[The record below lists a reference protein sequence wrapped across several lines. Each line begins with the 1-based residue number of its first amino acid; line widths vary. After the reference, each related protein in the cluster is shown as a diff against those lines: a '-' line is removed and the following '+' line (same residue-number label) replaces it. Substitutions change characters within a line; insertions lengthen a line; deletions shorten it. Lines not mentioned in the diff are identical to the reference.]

1 MKVYRDDI
9 VDGVVHQNV
18 VFDIPTCTY
27 SGKDMGERSIVA
39 TIEYSS
45 PIDFKVGDYVI
56 LSMQNLNRNP
66 DGMNGDLYS
75 EKFYIYTMPTIKK
88 NARALSS
95 PKAFEHTVTF
105 YPAQYELGCVQ
116 MRDLGGSINPNNI
129 IYTGFDSVTF
139 NGGAKELMERIM
151 VVLADTY
158 KDAITGEPL
167 WSYEISDAVNE
178 EKNIALE
185 RFDFSFSGNS
195 VMDALLELSKEDG
208 INTNFYINDRTIYV
222 GFKRPYFC
230 RVTDGLSIDVDP
242 STQIFNFQYGKTSH
256 KAPSISYGGLYNI
269 TKSVGK
275 ETPITKLYAYGASR
289 NLNRYYCSDRIS
301 SGRYVN
307 RLMLP
312 SFDNDGRTDF
322 ILSEEGVEKYGI
334 HEASKQFEEIYPSL
348 RYMTYGDIRQVK
360 YCIKVKNSG
369 LEDADSYGV
378 TRIQCYKVEQNLD
391 TGINSLVEAAPP
403 DDLCIIVHAVD
414 KIVKVILYGGSSNE
428 EALTKQLESDAR
440 VPTRTTGGSDY
451 IPGSCFVV
459 HQRGFDSAF
468 KEYENENRDAWFYN
482 PDKLPSY
489 LTDKQ
494 KEEIKNNQIAYTD
507 TFWLSDLYIFQDYEQ
522 TFFQRDGYSAWAWAR
537 LNSHYVANGGHVA
550 SDNVLVNEIVAV
562 EPISIPDTSLTA
574 ASLDKQQK
582 TFDIYL
588 RDVGFKID
596 EQNDFGEMVFVVGT
610 TVTVNFLDGLLTGNE
625 FTVSGTVV
633 DSQSSCICA
642 FNDDGSINEEFFLPS
657 DYNDDSIPH
666 QAFDDGAIWRLRLNR
681 TNLDNPDYSNLNIS
695 LPNTQINASKGDH
708 IVFLEI
714 FMPDIYIRAAENRLF
729 REAQKYL
736 YNNDDSKVSYSVQ
749 FDKVRLQQIPMYALQ
764 MREGVTMRIV
774 DDDLNIKTEN
784 NGRYLVNYQN
794 NPLYSSTTYKDYDDH
809 WLSINDGIVFSRHK
823 TYSVVI
829 ELIDNGTFIEGD
841 ESFALLPKRGDD
853 EIYYMPQYT
862 YESEINGNRIKYTF
876 TFDTDDSFNDSILY
890 YPSVLVS
897 AMGSENMEI
906 WFYSVFEKDF
916 QNEIGDINYADLT
929 IDSISIKISGVGDS
943 TPIREITATL
953 SEHANASSWVTLRN
967 QVIKNTIEGEQ
978 TKKAIE
984 TVVNTARRNYQTI
997 LSLKDSIFDPDG
1009 TCDQTF
1015 LQVMMLQVGADSM
1028 NYRLLNTSIEI
1039 GFDDHNNQVFIYKNF
1054 SCEKDS
1060 DNLYHFKVFNADKLM
1075 HYVYT
1080 HGSQAGNW
1088 EIRLTNGIFDATL
1101 DGISTYYICLK
1112 CRKNGDIGSWVCSTK
1127 QYSVNDTEDENCWY
1141 FNWGIITP
1149 DGAGNY
1155 TITETRGNAY
1165 MYGDNLICGRIS
1177 TIAKNSYFDLT
1188 NGDFVLGDGTK
1199 QALSYINGVLTI
1211 DGINDDNADSFLNR
1225 LINSETNSN
1234 LALEKA
1240 ENAIFIAESNKEVHN
1255 YYEGADIVK
1264 NITAGTGYQSYW
1276 VKLLD
1281 VHAGY
1286 FQFIANEEV
1295 SPRLGDP
1302 FSASSIVICDLGAD
1316 IPIID
1321 GSSSSSSIKHIL
1333 SWGSNVDLTEPATI
1347 YVAFAQS
1354 DFLEYCYDYND
1365 ERVTYGSN
1373 AQWKISNI
1381 QVLASFQELLEEA
1394 IDKSEEAYVKAVATD
1409 YLREALTNGTTE
1421 IGGGIVM
1428 TTMLHLKNLQ
1438 NFVTAGLSGLS
1449 KDNILLWGGATYDEA
1464 FYAAQHDE
1472 YRKSE
1477 NGSPITTLI
1486 KKDGTGKIGIFKI
1499 SDTQAIVDVP
1509 NQGKVVIDAS
1519 TTNGGIRVLNSSG
1532 KINAALLPS
1541 SIGDF
1546 KPKANS
1552 STTSSERSVY
1562 YSMSDQSVTSTS
1574 KTISLRRTGSFR
1586 TSGTTTET
1594 LEQYT
1599 KETTVTNVSTRIGG
1613 NTVTLNGS
1621 VSTNGIEM
1629 IVVVTCEL
1637 VYNGNVLATR
1647 TFHSE
1652 LGSGESV
1659 AYFSGDTSS
1668 FGNFNT
1674 TSEVSDA
1681 DSLQLEVTVGKTAS
1695 SGGAAINSV
1704 SLNVSMGSIYMYYK
1718 SITEVSYS
1726 YPPQTIIGTD
1736 GLISLVSNSKY
1747 FMVDNS
1753 GSTQKIYAK
1762 GLQATKPDSTGN
1774 GELYVSNTSNEGLVK
1789 ALYDGFAYI
1798 SEVLQYCRYEGNNTS
1813 AQTNAKTACDNIRNA
1828 LAAISIIANT

>member
-403 DDLCIIVHAVD
+403 DDLCIIIHAVD

-440 VPTRTTGGSDY
+440 VPTRSTGGSDY

-468 KEYENENRDAWFYN
+468 KEYENESRDAWFYN
-482 PDKLPSY
+482 PDNLPSY

-574 ASLDKQQK
+574 ASLDKQQQ

-714 FMPDIYIRAAENRLF
+714 FMPDIYIKAAENRLF

-829 ELIDNGTFIEGD
+829 ELIDNGTFIEGG

-1054 SCEKDS
+1054 SCEKDI

-1101 DGISTYYICLK
+1101 DGISTYYVCLK

-1286 FQFIANEEV
+1286 FQFIANEEI

-1302 FSASSIVICDLGAD
+1302 FSASSIVICDLGAG

-1365 ERVTYGSN
+1365 ERVTYASN

-1409 YLREALTNGTTE
+1409 YLREALTSGTTE

-1472 YRKSE
+1472 YRTGE
-1477 NGSPITTLI
+1477 NGRPITTLL
-1486 KKDGTGKIGIFKI
+1486 KKDGTGKIGVYKI
-1499 SDTQAIVDVP
+1499 SETQAIVDVP

-1519 TTNGGIRVLNSSG
+1519 NENGGIYIQNKLGIDKAVISTKNVDDVTIKNSYEIPYIKNVSANTRSEDGYFATMLIQTLDSQDYADHYLNG
-1532 KINAALLPS
+1532 DLELNCIVPINPYG
-1541 SIGDF
+1541 IT
-1546 KPKANS
+1546 
-1552 STTSSERSVY
+1552 TTSKEVELSINV
-1562 YSMSDQSVTSTS
+1562 M
-1574 KTISLRRTGSFR
+1574 
-1586 TSGTTTET
+1586 
-1594 LEQYT
+1594 LEFI
-1599 KETTVTNVSTRIGG
+1599 RD
-1613 NTVTLNGS
+1613 
-1621 VSTNGIEM
+1621 
-1629 IVVVTCEL
+1629 
-1637 VYNGNVLATR
+1637 
-1647 TFHSE
+1647 
-1652 LGSGESV
+1652 GEKQV
-1659 AYFSGDTSS
+1659 
-1668 FGNFNT
+1668 
-1674 TSEVSDA
+1674 EH
-1681 DSLQLEVTVGKTAS
+1681 L
-1695 SGGAAINSV
+1695 
-1704 SLNVSMGSIYMYYK
+1704 GSIYFSVSAEVLLNAYRHGENFYMDIGDGIYGIDVTIDNAKLTRIYADFNLYVQGGETPDCTIETHDIISCGLNYNLND
-1718 SITEVSYS
+1718 SIT
-1726 YPPQTIIGTD
+1726 
-1736 GLISLVSNSKY
+1736 LVNNPFTAICANGMMTKFNNDTLFKVVNS
-1747 FMVDNS
+1747 DN
-1753 GSTQKIYAK
+1753 GQKIFAK
-1762 GLQATKPDSTGN
+1762 GLSNKKGDSGS
-1774 GELYVSNTSNEGLVK
+1774 GELYVSEDFIEAFKDFLSYMKIWVADVRSVGSNHDKADTMIAKCNEVYNKITETS
-1789 ALYDGFAYI
+1789 F
-1798 SEVLQYCRYEGNNTS
+1798 
-1813 AQTNAKTACDNIRNA
+1813 
-1828 LAAISIIANT
+1828 IANS